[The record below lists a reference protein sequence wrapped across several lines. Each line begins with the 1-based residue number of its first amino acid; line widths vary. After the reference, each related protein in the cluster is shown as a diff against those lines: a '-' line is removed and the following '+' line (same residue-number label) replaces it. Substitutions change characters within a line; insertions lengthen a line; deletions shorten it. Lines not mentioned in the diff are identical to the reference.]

1 MSRGEL
7 LLYVVLPYAAL
18 AIFFVGHLWRY
29 RRDQYGWGARSTQL
43 LESRVLKYAST
54 IFHLGVLAAI
64 GGHVLGILIPKSWT
78 EALGL
83 SDSAYH
89 VIAVIGGIAAGS
101 AVCVGFALLVYRRL
115 RFARVRVT
123 TTRADVVTFGL
134 LGLGIVTGMLATLTN
149 IGDVVHYRESVGP
162 YFRNLMILNPKP
174 ELMTGERRDVHL
186 PGARDRRLA
195 TGCVL
200 ALQPAGARLE
210 RAGRLPAA
218 QPSALPQPE
227 PAAEAPAPSRRRHHR
242 GARPPMKR
250 SDELAPL
257 SRDHHQALFVAMKL
271 KRAEADGAEAFL
283 GFIAAHGG
291 RPLPDRGGDPP
302 PRLDRLRPGSRPRSR
317 RAGRRRASRASR
329 GRTPTARA
337 RPRRGWDSGRRR
349 AARTPR
355 PIRGARALSVDRSR
369 ARSPAARG
377 ARRRDRVRRGCLRA
391 ADERL
396 AGLGT
401 TSGDGVTV
409 SDAAPLPA
417 LSRAP
422 GARERSAAPL
432 GVLAGAA
439 VARVRSAA
447 AAQRVTASDRLQ
459 GGQLPRRRAAGRC
472 RRRP

>member
-18 AIFFVGHLWRY
+18 AIFFIGHLWRY

-174 ELMTGERRDVHL
+174 ELMTGEHVTFIFQAHVTVVWLLVAFWPFSRLVHAWSVPVDYPRRS
-186 PGARDRRLA
+186 P
-195 TGCVL
+195 VL
-200 ALQPAGARLE
+200 Y
-210 RAGRLPAA
+210 
-218 QPSALPQPE
+218 
-227 PAAEAPAPSRRRHHR
+227 
-242 GARPPMKR
+242 R
-250 SDELAPL
+250 S
-257 SRDHHQALFVAMKL
+257 
-271 KRAEADGAEAFL
+271 
-283 GFIAAHGG
+283 
-291 RPLPDRGGDPP
+291 
-302 PRLDRLRPGSRPRSR
+302 RSR
-317 RAGRRRASRASR
+317 R
-329 GRTPTARA
+329 PK
-337 RPRRGWDSGRRR
+337 
-349 AARTPR
+349 
-355 PIRGARALSVDRSR
+355 
-369 ARSPAARG
+369 
-377 ARRRDRVRRGCLRA
+377 
-391 ADERL
+391 
-396 AGLGT
+396 
-401 TSGDGVTV
+401 
-409 SDAAPLPA
+409 
-417 LSRAP
+417 
-422 GARERSAAPL
+422 
-432 GVLAGAA
+432 
-439 VARVRSAA
+439 
-447 AAQRVTASDRLQ
+447 
-459 GGQLPRRRAAGRC
+459 
-472 RRRP
+472 RRRPADAVTTVEPARR